1 MKFILYRDKGS
12 GEGYKRRRS
21 ALHAAKA
28 KDPLWEKFEAVL
40 MAGVKLRAVMVKK
53 SLTSAKAE
61 CPSCKVVGA
70 LHGRLITGQAAG
82 RHRKSGGAFR
92 MWCDNCPDIR
102 MME

>member
-1 MKFILYRDKGS
+1 MKPIEQARLD
-12 GEGYKRRRS
+12 
-21 ALHAAKA
+21 LDAAKA

-40 MAGVKLRAVMVKK
+40 MAGLKLKAAMVKK

-102 MME
+102 IME

>member
-1 MKFILYRDKGS
+1 MKPIEQARLDL
-12 GEGYKRRRS
+12 E
-21 ALHAAKA
+21 AEKA

-40 MAGVKLRAVMVKK
+40 QAAVKLKAVMVQKN
-53 SLTSAKAE
+53 LTSAKAE

-70 LHGRLITGQAAG
+70 LHGRLITGQPAG
-82 RHRKSGGAFR
+82 RHRSSGGAFR